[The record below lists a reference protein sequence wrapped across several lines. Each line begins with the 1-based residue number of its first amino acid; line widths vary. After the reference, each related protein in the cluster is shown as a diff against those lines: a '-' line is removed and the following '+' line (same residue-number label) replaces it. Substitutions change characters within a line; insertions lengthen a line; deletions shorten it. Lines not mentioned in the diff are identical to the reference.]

1 MAVQH
6 TPGGRR
12 AVLSEEVRGAGALF
26 IYLKVRFFSFGMP
39 LPGTSTRAKG
49 VCGGGCVKY
58 TPVWRVRASA
68 SAWRRILPSRPVI
81 NTQTKAMMAC
91 WAMTDGR
98 TNTAAGDQSR
108 GWCAA
113 PPMVEE
119 ADSGSWSPDPAAPA
133 PCFRAT
139 SRQAG
144 ADDDTATESDD
155 EATDLTSGVFSDPT
169 GPISDPPT
177 RRTAAIQ
184 TAKGPIDYNVD
195 WGGVEGAAG
204 PCLAAVQ
211 LLHIARKSVGT
222 SRWWTMHAVTPECG
236 QSCRPSGRAEPGRQD
251 LQADASAPRARP
263 QLPRPAV
270 DADERPAA

>member
-1 MAVQH
+1 MLEC
-6 TPGGRR
+6 G
-12 AVLSEEVRGAGALF
+12 
-26 IYLKVRFFSFGMP
+26 
-39 LPGTSTRAKG
+39 LPGESAIRARWH
-49 VCGGGCVKY
+49 VA
-58 TPVWRVRASA
+58 VRSA
-68 SAWRRILPSRPVI
+68 LSKRIKRRDVVDGI
-81 NTQTKAMMAC
+81 MAC
-91 WAMTDGR
+91 WAINDGR
-98 TNTAAGDQSR
+98 IHTAAGDHSR
-108 GWCAA
+108 SWCA
-113 PPMVEE
+113 PPVVEE

-222 SRWWTMHAVTPECG
+222 SRWWTMHAVAPECG

-251 LQADASAPRARP
+251 LQEDASAPRARP